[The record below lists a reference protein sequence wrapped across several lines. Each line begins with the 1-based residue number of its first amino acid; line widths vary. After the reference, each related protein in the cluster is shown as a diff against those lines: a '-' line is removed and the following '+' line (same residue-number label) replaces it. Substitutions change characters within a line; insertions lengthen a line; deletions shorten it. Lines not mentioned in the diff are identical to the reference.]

1 MTSGIL
7 STGIPDSGVSF
18 GYSMWILVLLITLA
32 LAAVHVHH
40 DFVFV
45 LGAVILGAV
54 VLNDRRRWPH

>member
-1 MTSGIL
+1 MTSGNPH
-7 STGIPDSGVSF
+7 TGIPDSGMSF
-18 GYSMWILVLLITLA
+18 GCSMWILVLLTTLA
-32 LAAVHVHH
+32 LAAVRVHH